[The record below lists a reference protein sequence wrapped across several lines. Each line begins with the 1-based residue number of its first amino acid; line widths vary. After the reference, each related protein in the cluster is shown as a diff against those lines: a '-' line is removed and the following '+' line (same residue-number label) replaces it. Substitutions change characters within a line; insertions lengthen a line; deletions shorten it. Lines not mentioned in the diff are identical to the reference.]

1 MNENIKAGSDIH
13 SGDGGY
19 SLGTKEDYDEFVKGR
34 NQSTGKL
41 RIQELADEAAKYSA
55 VMALPTGQSGNELF
69 VAKFAQLI
77 VAECTD
83 IIENLSPGYNDY
95 RDQIEDAF
103 RRACVTEI
111 KQQLGVEE

>member
-34 NQSTGKL
+34 NQSLGKL
-41 RIQELADEAAKYSA
+41 RIQELADEADKLASAENKYYGLIEYS
-55 VMALPTGQSGNELF
+55 E
-69 VAKFAQLI
+69 KFAELI
-77 VAECTD
+77 VRECTD
-83 IIENLSPGYNDY
+83 IIENLPPGYRDY

-103 RRACVTEI
+103 RIASIVEI
-111 KQQLGVEE
+111 KQRFGVRE